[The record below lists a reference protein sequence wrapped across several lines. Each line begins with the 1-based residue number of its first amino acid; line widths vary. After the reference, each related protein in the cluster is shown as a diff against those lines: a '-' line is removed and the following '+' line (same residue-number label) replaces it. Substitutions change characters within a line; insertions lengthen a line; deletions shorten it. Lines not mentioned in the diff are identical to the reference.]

1 MLVLCLLWVFGVG
14 FFWAYCW
21 LFFIL
26 NVVMIMEAK
35 AQNAFFNRVKAFS
48 GGEKMIIQR
57 IRKGSA
63 LLLSIIILAVLS
75 SWAVFICSVSG
86 TNLQIAENQR
96 KGDSA
101 RASAESG
108 LEITR
113 YWLSKVMMPSSTVPS
128 VYLATVVADL
138 QRQFTAKGISNISI
152 DSDGT
157 IQAVTLDSAAGR
169 SFSGKLSIKLSIDPN
184 KPTVLQLYVTGSS
197 GEVARK
203 IGVSYGIESYEFPIF
218 DFGLATKG
226 ALHFPGNPTVRG
238 ATSSWEA
245 DIYIESSGDLIA
257 AYSSGNVNFDGDIS
271 IGNPLANV
279 DFQSAIQIA
288 GEHGQPALDNHVF
301 IGADPVEFPV
311 PETAPFR
318 PYATGDV
325 IDSGTDVSSSMTLT
339 NVVIEAGTN
348 PTFSGNVII
357 EGILFIEQP
366 NIVTFD
372 RNVQLNGMVIG
383 DGDVGA
389 VGQNSVTFRGNFAT
403 GSFPEGIQ
411 FDQIRSE
418 AGTSILA
425 PGFSTS
431 FEGNF
436 STLDGVVAVSG
447 VTFSGNVNAEIKGTI
462 INYSETPLTVYGNT
476 TMVFDRSGSTKV
488 PAGFDLWRV
497 LNYNPSSYT
506 EVML

>member
-1 MLVLCLLWVFGVG
+1 M
-14 FFWAYCW
+14 
-21 LFFIL
+21 
-26 NVVMIMEAK
+26 K
-35 AQNAFFNRVKAFS
+35 S
-48 GGEKMIIQR
+48 QR
-57 IRKGSA
+57 ISKGSA
-63 LLLSIIILAVLS
+63 LLLSIIILATLS
-75 SWAVFICSVSG
+75 AWAVFICSVSG

-108 LEITR
+108 IEITR
-113 YWLSKVMMPSSTVPS
+113 YWLSKVMMPSSTAHS
-128 VYLATVVADL
+128 AYLATVVADL
-138 QRQFTAKGISNISI
+138 QSKFTDNGISNIVVAN
-152 DSDGT
+152 DGT
-157 IQAVTLDSAAGR
+157 ISAVTLDSAAGR
-169 SFSGKLSIKLSIDPN
+169 TFSGRLAVDPN
-184 KPTVLQLYVTGSS
+184 HPTVLQLYVTGSS
-197 GEVARK
+197 GELDRK
-203 IGVSYGIESYEFPIF
+203 IGVSYNFEAYEFPIF
-218 DFGLATKG
+218 NYGLATKG

-245 DIYIESSGDLIA
+245 DIYIESPGDLIA

-279 DFQSAIQIA
+279 DFQQDIQIA
-288 GEHGQPALDNHVF
+288 GEHGQTALDNHV
-301 IGADPVEFPV
+301 ITDAGQVEFPV

-325 IDSGTDVSSSMTLT
+325 INSGTDVNDSMTLT

-348 PTFSGNVII
+348 PTFAGNVII
-357 EGILFIEQP
+357 EGILLIEQP

-372 RNVQLNGMVIG
+372 RNVQLNGMVVG
-383 DGDVGA
+383 DGDVSA
-389 VGQNSVTFRGNFAT
+389 AGQNSVTFKGNFAT
-403 GSFPEGIQ
+403 GPFPNGSE

-425 PGFSTS
+425 PGFATS

-447 VTFSGNVNAEIKGTI
+447 VTFSGNISADIKGTI
-462 INYSETPLTVYGNT
+462 INYSESPLTVEGNA
-476 TMVFDRSGSTKV
+476 TMVFDRSASTKV

-497 LNYNPSSYT
+497 LDYNPSSYT
-506 EVML
+506 EVMF

>member
-1 MLVLCLLWVFGVG
+1 
-14 FFWAYCW
+14 
-21 LFFIL
+21 
-26 NVVMIMEAK
+26 MI
-35 AQNAFFNRVKAFS
+35 S
-48 GGEKMIIQR
+48 QR
-57 IRKGSA
+57 IRNGSA
-63 LLLSIIILAVLS
+63 LLLSIIVLATLS
-75 SWAVFICSVSG
+75 AWAVFICSVSG
-86 TNLQIAENQR
+86 GNLQIAENQR
-96 KGDSA
+96 KGNGA

-108 LEITR
+108 IEITR
-113 YWLSKVMMPSSTVPS
+113 YWLSKVMLPSSTPPS

-138 QRQFTAKGISNISI
+138 QSKFTDNGISNISI
-152 DSDGT
+152 QADGT
-157 IQAVTLDSAAGR
+157 ISAVTLDSAAGR
-169 SFSGKLSIKLSIDPN
+169 SFSGKLAVDPN
-184 KPTVLQLYVTGSS
+184 HPTVLQLYVTGSS

-203 IGVSYGIESYEFPIF
+203 IGVSYDFEAYEFPIF
-218 DFGLATKG
+218 NYGLATKG

-245 DIYIESSGDLIA
+245 DIYIESPGDLIA

-279 DFQSAIQIA
+279 DFQGDVLIA
-288 GEHGQPALDNHVF
+288 GEQGQLAIDNHVN
-301 IGADPVEFPV
+301 IGAGEVEFPV

-318 PYATGDV
+318 QYATGDV
-325 IDSGTDVSSSMTLT
+325 INSSTDISDSMTLT

-348 PTFSGNVII
+348 PTFAGNVII

-372 RNVQLNGMVIG
+372 RNVQLNGMVVG
-383 DGDVGA
+383 DGDVSDP
-389 VGQNSVTFRGNFAT
+389 GQNSVTFIGNFAT
-403 GSFPEGIQ
+403 GSFPNGEQ

-425 PGFSTS
+425 PGFAAS

-447 VTFSGNVNAEIKGTI
+447 TTFSGNVSADIKGTI
-462 INYSETPLTVYGNT
+462 INYAETPLTVEGNA
-476 TMVFDRSGSTKV
+476 TMIFDRSASTKV

-497 LNYNPSSYT
+497 LDYNPSSYT
-506 EVML
+506 EVMF

>member
-1 MLVLCLLWVFGVG
+1 ML
-14 FFWAYCW
+14 
-21 LFFIL
+21 
-26 NVVMIMEAK
+26 
-35 AQNAFFNRVKAFS
+35 S
-48 GGEKMIIQR
+48 QR

-63 LLLSIIILAVLS
+63 LLLSVIVLAVLS

-86 TNLQIAENQR
+86 TNLQIAENQQ

-113 YWLSKVMMPSSTVPS
+113 YWLSKIMMPSSTAPS
-128 VYLATVVADL
+128 VYLATVAANL
-138 QRQFTAKGISNISI
+138 QSLFNSNSISNIII
-152 DSDGT
+152 DADGK
-157 IQAVTLDSAAGR
+157 ISAVTLDSAAGR
-169 SFSGKLSIKLSIDPN
+169 TFSGKLSIDPN
-184 KPTVLQLYVTGSS
+184 NPTVLQLYVTGSS
-197 GEVARK
+197 GELARK
-203 IGVSYGIESYEFPIF
+203 IGVSYGIEAYEFPIF
-218 DFGLATKG
+218 NYGLATKG

-245 DIYIESSGDLIA
+245 DIYIESPGDLIA
-257 AYSSGNVNFDGDIS
+257 AYSTGNVNFDGDIS

-279 DFQSAIQIA
+279 DFQGDIQIA
-288 GEHGQPALDNHVF
+288 GENGQTALDNHV
-301 IGADPVEFPV
+301 ITDAGQVEFPV

-325 IDSGTDVSSSMTLT
+325 INSGTDINDSMTIT

-348 PTFSGNVII
+348 PNFSGNIII

-366 NIVTFD
+366 NIVTFE
-372 RNVQLNGMVIG
+372 RNVQLNGMVVG
-383 DGDVGA
+383 DGDVSDP
-389 VGQNSVTFRGNFAT
+389 GQNSVTFSGNFAT
-403 GSFPEGIQ
+403 GSYPSGVE
-411 FDQIRSE
+411 FDQIRNE

-425 PGFSTS
+425 PGFAAS

-447 VTFSGNVNAEIKGTI
+447 ATFSGNVSADIKGTI
-462 INYSETPLTVYGNT
+462 INYAETPLAVEGNA
-476 TMVFDRSGSTKV
+476 TMIFDRSASTKV

-497 LNYNPSSYT
+497 LDYNPSSYT
-506 EVML
+506 EVMF